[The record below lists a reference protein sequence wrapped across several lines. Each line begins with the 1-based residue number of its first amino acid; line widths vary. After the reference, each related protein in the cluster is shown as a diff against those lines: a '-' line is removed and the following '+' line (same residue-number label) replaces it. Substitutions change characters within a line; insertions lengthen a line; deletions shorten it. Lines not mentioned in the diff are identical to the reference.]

1 MVALP
6 LQDRIAVV
14 TGAASGIGR
23 QLAFT
28 LSAAGAKVA
37 AADRDGPGVKET
49 CSGIEGSLPI
59 VVDLLEDGVEEKV
72 VGETVG
78 AFGSL
83 DVLVNCAGIF
93 PTSPALELP
102 VEEWDRVLGLN
113 LRAPFLLSQAA
124 ANWMVSEGRPG
135 NVVNIAS
142 TAGTVA
148 RPGIAHYAA
157 SKAALV
163 MLTKVLAIEWAEH
176 GIRVNAVAPGL
187 VETPRVEQ
195 ALGTQ
200 EARHEHESKI
210 SKIPMSRT
218 GKPREIASA
227 VVFLASDAASFV
239 TGQTLFVDG
248 GYSAGHTFRG

>member
-1 MVALP
+1 
-6 LQDRIAVV
+6 
-14 TGAASGIGR
+14 
-23 QLAFT
+23 
-28 LSAAGAKVA
+28 
-37 AADRDGPGVKET
+37 
-49 CSGIEGSLPI
+49 
-59 VVDLLEDGVEEKV
+59 VE
-72 VGETVG
+72 
-78 AFGSL
+78 AFGGL

-93 PTSPALELP
+93 PTSSALELP

-124 ANWMVSEGRPG
+124 ANWLVSEGRPG

-142 TAGTVA
+142 TAGSVA
-148 RPGIAHYAA
+148 RPGVAHYAA
-157 SKAALV
+157 SKAGLV

-187 VETPRVEQ
+187 VKTPGVER
-195 ALGTQ
+195 ALGT
-200 EARHEHESKI
+200 EESRREHGAKI

-218 GKPREIASA
+218 GEPREISSA
-227 VVFLASDAASFV
+227 VVFLASDSSSFV